1 MGEIAQEDQI
11 LDRQIE
17 PVEQRALDSFGL
29 GAHGLALAGQA
40 HHHPTSVPIRPGARD
55 QAAAR
60 EAAQQRGQRAGV
72 ELQSMAELPDG
83 EPIGL
88 PEREHH
94 QVLRIGEPDFFQR
107 GTVRRSGG
115 ARGGVQ
121 RETHLLI
128 DLEIRVH
135 PKSIAHNLMVHNT
148 STMNTTSP
156 YEAGRVAPIP
166 AADAQRRTAKTW
178 VKALAAVTYVVMIAV
193 NALANALPINGRTT
207 GGVSDAYPN
216 LFAPA
221 GLTFSI
227 WGVIYLLLG
236 LHVLYQL
243 GLFRSGGTS
252 DRGAL
257 LNRVGLLFSAT
268 SVANVSWILAWHY
281 DLIGLS
287 TVLLAT
293 MLVLLIVITRTILRA
308 DLSPRE
314 RLLVRLPF
322 SVYFGWITVAT
333 IANIT
338 VWLVSVG

>member
-1 MGEIAQEDQI
+1 
-11 LDRQIE
+11 
-17 PVEQRALDSFGL
+17 
-29 GAHGLALAGQA
+29 
-40 HHHPTSVPIRPGARD
+40 
-55 QAAAR
+55 
-60 EAAQQRGQRAGV
+60 
-72 ELQSMAELPDG
+72 
-83 EPIGL
+83 
-88 PEREHH
+88 
-94 QVLRIGEPDFFQR
+94 
-107 GTVRRSGG
+107 
-115 ARGGVQ
+115 
-121 RETHLLI
+121 
-128 DLEIRVH
+128 
-135 PKSIAHNLMVHNT
+135 
-148 STMNTTSP
+148 MNTEQSHET
-156 YEAGRVAPIP
+156 GRVAPP
-166 AADAQRRTAKTW
+166 STAHPQRRTATTW
-178 VKALAAVTYVVMIAV
+178 VKALVVVTYVAMIAV

-243 GLFRSGGTS
+243 GLFRGSDTS
-252 DRGAL
+252 DRSGL
-257 LNRVGLLFSAT
+257 LNRVGVLFSAT

-293 MLVLLIVITRTILRA
+293 MLVLLIVITRTILGA
-308 DLSPRE
+308 DLSTRE

-338 VWLVSVG
+338 VWLVSVGWNGFGISDATWAVIIIAVGAIIGTAVILRDRDIAYGLVFVWAYLGITIKHLSAAGFDGDYPQVITTALIGIAAFVAAAVIVLLRRRARSAHAQSPRESLSTGTR